1 MVTNT
6 REVSYKVHGERGPG
20 STGKWKILQMVETTC
35 GSTEK
40 VGDKKRPTAWLLL
53 QPDLVIFQLSRNLR
67 KTCTVGLVSRAP
79 HQVVAYDMAEV
90 TTIEIEAIV
99 TTMLALGIG

>member
-1 MVTNT
+1 M

-40 VGDKKRPTAWLLL
+40 VGNGKRPTTWLLL
-53 QPDLVIFQLSRNLR
+53 QSHLVVFLLLRNLR
-67 KTCTVGLVSRAP
+67 KTCMMKLVPRAP
-79 HQVVAYDMAEV
+79 HREVMDDMAGV
-90 TTIEIEAIV
+90 ATIEIEAIV